1 MITQTLALFLDAYRE
16 LNARRL
22 FWIVLGLSGLIV
34 GSMACVANDA
44 EGLVVLWWHIDL
56 PFLSTA
62 VMPRPMFYKLMFIA
76 LGINVWLT
84 WAAMVLA
91 LVSTSG
97 IIPEFV
103 SNGSIEMALSKPIGR
118 LRLFLTK
125 YATGLLF
132 VALQVTVFSL
142 GAFLVLGVRGGEWS
156 WRLFL
161 AVPLV
166 VLVFSYL
173 YALCALIGLLTRSG
187 IAALLLTVL
196 CWLMIFL
203 VHTTETGV
211 LLQLRVENEQAV
223 VQRRADLETR
233 EAKLTEAK
241 AARDEAAAS
250 PERAAD
256 LARLNEQIAGMER
269 TIATR
274 QTRLQSVES
283 TLRKLRIAHS
293 ILFGVKT
300 VMPKTAETSGLLQR
314 ALLTKEDQDRLIAR
328 APEPPP
334 GFERDTEPDLRV
346 SPRFVQREVNRILRG
361 RSIGWVIGTS
371 LAFEAAMVL
380 LAAAWFV
387 RKDY

>member
-223 VQRRADLETR
+223 VQRKADLETR
-233 EAKLTEAK
+233 EARLTEAK

-256 LARLNEQIAGMER
+256 LARLNDQIAGMER

-334 GFERDTEPDLRV
+334 GFDRDTEPDLRV

>member
-142 GAFLVLGVRGGEWS
+142 GAFLVLGLRGGEWS

-346 SPRFVQREVNRILRG
+346 SQRFVQREVNRILRG